1 MSEPL
6 VVTDST
12 AIHHVQLAFLLSP
25 TSSHS
30 ITVKYRN
37 QLWSAYYYI
46 MCKMQF
52 FNYIHVQLKSVSET
66 MSANENESSK
76 KCLRSAFFAISF
88 SSVSLERLFS
98 YLFIYE
104 FFELVDGL
112 QANSSW
118 ATCAQI
124 FSKKLRRFC
133 APKVSL
139 SGKFTSNV
147 YTIQKVM

>member
-1 MSEPL
+1 MSKPL

-30 ITVKYRN
+30 VIVKYRN

-66 MSANENESSK
+66 VSANENESSK
-76 KCLRSAFFAISF
+76 KCLRSAFFRNFFLVCFFGKAFPIFIYTRVLWTGTNCKRTVHELGVLSF
-88 SSVSLERLFS
+88 FIFKTPTPTS
-98 YLFIYE
+98 YFLLRILLFIK
-104 FFELVDGL
+104 GL
-112 QANSSW
+112 G
-118 ATCAQI
+118 
-124 FSKKLRRFC
+124 
-133 APKVSL
+133 KV
-139 SGKFTSNV
+139 
-147 YTIQKVM
+147 